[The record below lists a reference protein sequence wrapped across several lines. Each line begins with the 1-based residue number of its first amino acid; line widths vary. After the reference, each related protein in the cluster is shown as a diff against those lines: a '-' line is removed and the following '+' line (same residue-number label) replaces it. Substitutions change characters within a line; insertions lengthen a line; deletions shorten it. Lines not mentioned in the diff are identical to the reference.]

1 MSDIKKIITK
11 ESLREEI
18 EAKKM
23 AGGVYASDPVIL
35 AEPRLG
41 SKILTYDK
49 NTAFAIAFSGKA
61 LCNKEIPKIV
71 GKYGTALAAPCV
83 WSDGKKESVID
94 RVRRGAFASST
105 NTLTPDWQQL
115 WEMMRIDLTMRK
127 TATPTLR
134 QFVYNM
140 LNRPDADKTN
150 KVIDFLPWTVTF
162 EQITGNGDALPQGHR
177 GGALTDTFDIEIYG
191 AAFTWTLLAAL
202 FDRQLDL
209 TQMNDAVILG
219 YNSLQDH
226 LAFSEI
232 TGYSYGAAG
241 TAKHTNADA
250 TGTDKYEKL
259 YLTLE
264 NAIED
269 LAKRMHPVIT
279 TQHIQANELIYLGS
293 TNSCRHVAKVVGGFR
308 SVTDNRPYPEL
319 TEIMQIIAYD
329 GESTKDYAGIGDTY
343 GYLVKRN
350 EFMNII
356 TKRGLTA
363 EIDLQPDV
371 KTLAQEERAWWFAEG
386 VYAGGDYGVG
396 SFIQKITLP
405 TW

>member
-1 MSDIKKIITK
+1 MSDVKKIITK
-11 ESLREEI
+11 DSLKEEA

-23 AGGVYASDPVIL
+23 TGGLYASDPVIL
-35 AEPRLG
+35 AETKLG
-41 SKILTYDK
+41 KNIMKYDQK
-49 NTAFAIAFSGKA
+49 TAFDLAFSA
-61 LCNKEIPKIV
+61 RPLCSGAIPKIT
-71 GKYGTALAAPCV
+71 GKYGTALAAPCT
-83 WSDGKKESVID
+83 WIDGKKESVID
-94 RVRRGAFASST
+94 RVKRGAFATAT
-105 NTLTPDWQQL
+105 NTLLPDWQQL

-150 KVIDFLPWTVTF
+150 KVIDFLPWDVTF
-162 EQITGNGDALPQGHR
+162 EEVTGNGDAVRQGKR
-177 GGALTDTFDIEIYG
+177 EGAITDTFDVKIYG
-191 AAFTWTLLAAL
+191 AGFVWTLLAAL
-202 FDRQLDL
+202 FDKQLDL

-241 TAKHTNADA
+241 TAKHTAADA

-279 TQHIQANELIYLGS
+279 TKHIQANELIYLGS

-319 TEIMQIIAYD
+319 TEISQIIAYD
-329 GESTKDYAGIGDTY
+329 GESTKGYDGIGDTY

-356 TKRGLTA
+356 IKRGLTA